1 LTRWDHFNSASL
13 SVAPVSNLAQVREKF
28 WGFFG
33 VFTDESRKLT
43 IKDKPS
49 PPPTSKQ

>member
-1 LTRWDHFNSASL
+1 
-13 SVAPVSNLAQVREKF
+13 VSNLAQVREKF

-43 IKDKPS
+43 VKDKPS
-49 PPPTSKQ
+49 PPPASKQ